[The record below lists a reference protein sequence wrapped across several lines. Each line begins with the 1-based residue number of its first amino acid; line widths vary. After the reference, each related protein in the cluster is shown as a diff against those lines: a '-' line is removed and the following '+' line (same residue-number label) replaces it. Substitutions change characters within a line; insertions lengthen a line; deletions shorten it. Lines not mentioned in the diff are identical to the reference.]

1 MTVTGRRCP
10 GYEGPRLCGEAA
22 KRAAT
27 AAGAQ
32 AMLTIRSARLIS
44 VPSLIAVLVA
54 ACSTGATTSPRDL
67 PSPSA
72 APPSSPAAT
81 SAPVNAMVE
90 FNVYFL
96 MHDPRALQSLVSVHR
111 SVLPTN
117 DVAAAAIRELLAG
130 PTAGERSGDNG
141 RRRGGL
147 AQLSTALPNQATLL
161 AVDIQGGI
169 ATVDLSGVFDPVDDV
184 TMTVNRQAQIVYTLT
199 QFPTIDGVV
208 FLEEGKPVAVVE
220 GHEGTSSFDPASRG
234 LYFDQRRS
242 VFVEEPSWGFHVG
255 DSIHVSGE
263 TTREGDLRIA
273 LVDGMTDGILAERT
287 IRAACDPCIAPDAWG
302 AFETDLSIPTGSRP
316 SDLRLRIWEPAH
328 SAGGTATA
336 VDYPLGSTDAA
347 PSSTGS
353 PNQGD
358 TANVAPFDCAL
369 STSMPGTSD
378 VVQIT
383 GVRVGTHG
391 DGPSDYDR
399 AVFEFSGSG
408 IPEILVGP
416 GTPPFTQD
424 PSDLPLAVR
433 GSSFLVVVMHGA
445 SMIDPYGAISYGGPT
460 DFTPDFPAVSELRA
474 AGDFERVSSWVIG
487 LKGPSCHRVYTL
499 TNPTRLVIDVQHP
512 QD

>member
-1 MTVTGRRCP
+1 MRRHSR
-10 GYEGPRLCGEAA
+10 E
-22 KRAAT
+22 
-27 AAGAQ
+27 AQ

-81 SAPVNAMVE
+81 SAPVNGTVE

-96 MHDPRALQSLVSVHR
+96 MHDLRELEFLVPVHR
-111 SVLPTN
+111 AVRPTN

-141 RRRGGL
+141 GRHGGL

-184 TMTVNRQAQIVYTLT
+184 ATAVNRQAQIVYTLT

-220 GHEGTSSFDPASRG
+220 GHEGTNSFGPASRG

-242 VFVEEPSWGFHVG
+242 VFVEEPSWGFQVG

-263 TTREGDLRIA
+263 TTYEGDLRIA
-273 LVDGMTDGILAERT
+273 LVDGMTDGILAEHT

-302 AFETDLSIPTGSRP
+302 AFETDLSIPTGPRP
-316 SDLRLRIWEPAH
+316 SDLRLRIWEPAY

-358 TANVAPFDCAL
+358 TASVAPFDCAL
-369 STSMPGTSD
+369 STSIPGTSD

-391 DGPSDYDR
+391 DGPSGYDR

-408 IPEILVGP
+408 IPEILAGP

-487 LKGPSCHRVYTL
+487 LNGPSCHRVYTL

>member
-1 MTVTGRRCP
+1 M
-10 GYEGPRLCGEAA
+10 
-22 KRAAT
+22 
-27 AAGAQ
+27 Q
-32 AMLTIRSARLIS
+32 TIRSARLIS

-72 APPSSPAAT
+72 APPSRPAAT
-81 SAPVNAMVE
+81 SAPVSGTVE

-96 MHDPRALQSLVSVHR
+96 MHDPRELDLIVPVNRAVR
-111 SVLPTN
+111 PTN

-141 RRRGGL
+141 GRHGGF
-147 AQLSTALPNQATLL
+147 AQLSTALPSQATLL

-169 ATVDLSGVFDPVDDV
+169 ATVDFSGVFDPSRDGSQPPGPDRIHPHAVSDDRRCRIPRG
-184 TMTVNRQAQIVYTLT
+184 RQA
-199 QFPTIDGVV
+199 GR
-208 FLEEGKPVAVVE
+208 
-220 GHEGTSSFDPASRG
+220 RG
-234 LYFDQRRS
+234 RGPRSDQALWAGIPRAYFDQRRS
-242 VFVEEPSWGFHVG
+242 VFVEEPSWGFQVG

-263 TTREGDLRIA
+263 TTNEGDLRIA

-302 AFETDLSIPTGSRP
+302 AFETDLSIPTGPRP
-316 SDLRLRIWEPAH
+316 SELRLRIWEPAY

-358 TANVAPFDCAL
+358 AAGVAPFDCAL
-369 STSMPGTSD
+369 STSIPGTSD

-391 DGPSDYDR
+391 DGPSGYDR
-399 AVFEFSGSG
+399 AVFEFSGNA

-416 GTPPFTQD
+416 GTPPFTQIRAICRW
-424 PSDLPLAVR
+424 PS
-433 GSSFLVVVMHGA
+433 
-445 SMIDPYGAISYGGPT
+445 
-460 DFTPDFPAVSELRA
+460 RA
-474 AGDFERVSSWVIG
+474 PRSSSW
-487 LKGPSCHRVYTL
+487 
-499 TNPTRLVIDVQHP
+499 
-512 QD
+512 